1 MARGLRRRKQ
11 RFSIIVPVVSSCFF
25 LFPPNEIAR
34 PVATSFPMNR
44 TPLPPRRP
52 SETLLFEHSGF
63 RYFGSVSFTR
73 EGKIGEVFLQ
83 TGKTGTELEAMAR
96 DLAVV
101 ASIALQHG
109 AEPDVLRKALTRL
122 DDGRPAGPLGAFLDL
137 LAELT

>member
-1 MARGLRRRKQ
+1 MARGLQTR
-11 RFSIIVPVVSSCFF
+11 SGIILPGVSSCLF
-25 LFPPNEIAR
+25 LFPPNELAR
-34 PVATSFPMNR
+34 PVASSFPMSDMR

-52 SETLLFEHSGF
+52 SETFRFEHGGF
-63 RYFGSVSFTR
+63 RYFGSVSFTP

-109 AEPDVLRKALTRL
+109 AETDVLRKALTRL

-137 LAELT
+137 LAESA